1 VEDNLIKIPLP
12 VFKLHNSDPLWNH
25 ILDLH
30 NRRMEDSHIAYNLNM
45 RVEDIRDILEY
56 IKKNKKDA
64 SK

>member
-1 VEDNLIKIPLP
+1 MENNLDKIPVP
-12 VFKLHNSDPLWNH
+12 EFKLHNSDPLWNH

-45 RVEDIRDILEY
+45 TVETVKDILEY
-56 IKKNKKDA
+56 IKKNKYA